1 MTATPTLHAVT
12 DRRFTARDFA
22 LERGRTLPEMT
33 LAFETYGRLAA
44 DGANA
49 ILITHGFTGSQRAAG
64 PPSADNPAGGWWD
77 NLIGPGKPIDTERY
91 FAVASNM
98 LGSSYGS
105 TGPGS
110 IDPATGKPYGPDF
123 PDITLGDI
131 VRAQRLMLD
140 SLGVRHLVAVAGQ
153 SYGGFQGFQ
162 WGIDYPDF
170 MDGIVAT
177 VTAPRGLGD
186 EETVTALLAQ
196 LGADPNWN
204 GGWHYDRGGIP
215 ETMTAIRMDTLR
227 RYGSNEILAAT
238 LPDPAAREARMR
250 EMAGRWATEFDPN
263 SLVTL
268 RRAMVRFDA
277 EPHLSKIRARVLYVI
292 SRSDVLFPP
301 SIAPAVMDKLR
312 KAGVDATYVE
322 IDTDYGHLAA
332 NADAQK
338 WAPALTAF
346 LQRLAR

>member
-1 MTATPTLHAVT
+1 MPSSSPTAS
-12 DRRFTARDFA
+12 R
-22 LERGRTLPEMT
+22 ER
-33 LAFETYGRLAA
+33 
-44 DGANA
+44 
-49 ILITHGFTGSQRAAG
+49 HHAAG
-64 PPSADNPAGGWWD
+64 PPSADNPAGGWWQ
-77 NLIGPGKPIDTERY
+77 NLIGPGKPIDTDRY
-91 FAVASNM
+91 FAVAPNM

-110 IDPATGKPYGPDF
+110 INPATGKPYGPDF

-162 WGIDYPDF
+162 WAIDYPDF

-177 VTAPRGLGD
+177 VSAPRGPGG
-186 EETVTALLAQ
+186 EESVTALLAQ

-215 ETMTAIRMDTLR
+215 ETLTAIRMDTLR
-227 RYGSNEILAAT
+227 RYGTNEILAAT

-250 EMAGRWATEFDPN
+250 EMAAGWAAQFDPN

-268 RRAMVRFDA
+268 RRAMARFDA
-277 EPHLSKIRARVLYVI
+277 EPNLSKIRARVLYVL

-301 SIAPAVMDKLR
+301 SIAPAVMDKLA

-322 IDTDYGHLAA
+322 IDTDYGHLAP
-332 NADAQK
+332 NADAAK
-338 WAPALTAF
+338 WAPALKAF
-346 LQRLAR
+346 LDRLAR